1 MQLTYSNK
9 HRVQEMVSSTFLN
22 HSNIPGFHSLS
33 ECMDVFQHVFA
44 IFSFDAYKNSKR
56 SVN

>member
-44 IFSFDAYKNSKR
+44 IFSFDAYKNSKA
-56 SVN
+56 